1 MVGRKTSKSK
11 AELTR
16 ALESQ
21 LWEGSVDH
29 GVGSW
34 PMDTDGSRAP
44 RTETDAERDARF
56 ERDAL
61 QYLDALYAGAMR
73 LTANPTEAEDLVQ
86 DTMVKAFAAFHQFQ
100 EGTNLKAWLFRI
112 MQNSFISGY
121 RKARREPLKTST
133 DELEEWQV
141 SRLESEARTALPSA
155 EDLVLD
161 NLPDG
166 DVLDALNAIR
176 VPVIRWPGGCFA
188 DEYHW
193 REGIGPRAR
202 RKVKINTNWGG
213 VTEDNRFGTH
223 EFMDYSEAVGAEAYV
238 SGNVGSAPPYEM
250 AEWVEYMTSPTG
262 STQPSTTSSMSL
274 GSSLLRS
281 FNAPMAWLARLSA
294 VTSCNAPSDLPR
306 PRGVRTAS

>member
-166 DVLDALNAIR
+166 DVLDALKALPEEFR
-176 VPVIRWPGGCFA
+176 TAVYLA
-188 DEYHW
+188 DV
-193 REGIGPRAR
+193 EGFSYAEIAE
-202 RKVKINTNWGG
+202 IM
-213 VTEDNRFGTH
+213 GT
-223 EFMDYSEAVGAEAYV
+223 
-238 SGNVGSAPPYEM
+238 
-250 AEWVEYMTSPTG
+250 PTG
-262 STQPSTTSSMSL
+262 TVMSRIHRGRKRLREDLAEHAREL
-274 GSSLLRS
+274 GLLHAGEVRS
-281 FNAPMAWLARLSA
+281 
-294 VTSCNAPSDLPR
+294 
-306 PRGVRTAS
+306 